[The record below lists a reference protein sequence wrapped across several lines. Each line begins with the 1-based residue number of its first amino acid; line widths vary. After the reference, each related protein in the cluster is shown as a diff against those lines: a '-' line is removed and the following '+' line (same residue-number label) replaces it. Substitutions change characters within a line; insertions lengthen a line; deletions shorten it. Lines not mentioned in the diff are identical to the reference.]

1 MTTRLIS
8 TVAATFCLLSIC
20 GATYTIWNTW
30 WLLASVEAMTADM
43 ERDGIIDAARAADLR
58 DTGSHTY
65 SGTGSYLM
73 QGRDRGVLI
82 GLYAL
87 STVSII
93 GFGVCAAIALAKRA
107 SRVSSSPPAS

>member
-1 MTTRLIS
+1 MC
-8 TVAATFCLLSIC
+8 V
-20 GATYTIWNTW
+20 ATYTIWSTW
-30 WLLASVEAMTADM
+30 WLLSSVEATAAEM

-58 DTGSHTY
+58 DTGSHDY

-82 GLYAL
+82 GLYAH

-93 GFGVCAAIALAKRA
+93 GFGVCAAIALPKRP